1 MTNLRDSIT
10 TLASPHRL
18 SSSRTPSYGRGP
30 IFAIALA
37 SLGLLVLA
45 GCSPRD
51 LDSTSVD
58 AGPAPSSENEA
69 VAVIIEGQ
77 AITISEI
84 DEHMKD
90 QFLEE
95 FSRQPEDRQF
105 EMRETAVRDFVQRRV
120 IEDEANKQGK
130 TSQELLDEI
139 ANAVPEPTIE
149 EIASWYTENQSRLRG
164 AKLEDVAS
172 SIKEL
177 LLKERQAEAMSDF
190 LDPKLEALSWKIV
203 ISPPRNELK
212 ATRLVRGPAD
222 APVTI
227 MTFSDYQCPYC
238 VRSEPVLAEV
248 LERYPDQ
255 VRLVHRHFPLDN
267 IHPFARPASEAAM
280 CAEEQGK
287 FWEYH
292 DGIFALQGKLGDGS
306 LVEIASSIDL
316 DADAFGLCIE
326 ERRYKDFVEADF
338 KAGQEAGV
346 TGTPSFFLNGIKLK
360 GARNSDELSRYVDLE
375 LARIEENQG
384 N

>member
-1 MTNLRDSIT
+1 MMNTRDSIS
-10 TLASPHRL
+10 TLVSLSRL
-18 SSSRTPSYGRGP
+18 SNTESGSNRQSRT
-30 IFAIALA
+30 LTLVWA

-51 LDSTSVD
+51 LASTSVD
-58 AGPAPSSENEA
+58 TGPLAASGDEA

-77 AITISEI
+77 AITIEQI

-95 FSRQPEDRQF
+95 FLRQPADRQF
-105 EMRETAVRDFVQRRV
+105 EMRETAVRDLVQRRV
-120 IEDEANKQGK
+120 IEDEAKKQGK

-139 ANAVPEPTIE
+139 ANGVPEPTIE
-149 EIASWYTENQSRLRG
+149 EISSWYTENESRLRG

-177 LLKERQAEAMSDF
+177 MLKERRAKAMSDF

-203 ISPPRNELK
+203 ITPPRNELA
-212 ATRLVRGPAD
+212 ATRLVRGPAE
-222 APVTI
+222 AAVTI

-267 IHPFARPASEAAM
+267 IHPFARPASEASM
-280 CAEEQGK
+280 CADEQGK

-292 DGIFALQGKLGDGS
+292 DGIFALNGRLADGS
-306 LVEIASSIDL
+306 LAEIASSIGL
-316 DADAFGLCIE
+316 DEDAFSLCIE

-360 GARNSDELSRYVDLE
+360 GARDADELSRYVDLE
-375 LARIEENQG
+375 LARIEAN
-384 N
+384 

>member
-1 MTNLRDSIT
+1 MMNLRDSIS
-10 TLASPHRL
+10 TLVSQNRL
-18 SSSRTPSYGRGP
+18 SNAESGSNRRSHTLTLVW
-30 IFAIALA
+30 AL
-37 SLGLLVLA
+37 LGLLVLA

-51 LDSTSVD
+51 LASTSVD
-58 AGPAPSSENEA
+58 AGPQAASGDEA

-77 AITISEI
+77 AITIEQI

-95 FSRQPEDRQF
+95 FLRQPADRQF
-105 EMRETAVRDFVQRRV
+105 EMRETAVRDLVQRRV
-120 IEDEANKQGK
+120 IEGEAKKQGK

-139 ANAVPEPTIE
+139 ANGVPEPTIE
-149 EIASWYTENQSRLRG
+149 EITSWYTENQNRLRG

-177 LLKERQAEAMSDF
+177 MLKERRAKAMSDF

-203 ISPPRNELK
+203 ITPPRNELE

-222 APVTI
+222 AAVTI

-267 IHPFARPASEAAM
+267 IHPFARPASEASM

-292 DGIFALQGKLGDGS
+292 DGIFALQGRLADGS
-306 LVEIASSIDL
+306 LTEIASSIGL
-316 DADAFGLCIE
+316 DEDAFSLCIE
-326 ERRYKDFVEADF
+326 ERRYKDFVETDF

-360 GARNSDELSRYVDLE
+360 GARDADELSRYVDLE
-375 LARIEENQG
+375 LARIEEN
-384 N
+384 